1 MTQKFTLIT
10 TTTTGNKI
18 QHFTNIRDWFIA
30 FMQRELK
37 VNSLGYLELLETDK
51 TITLNLHDKATNQ
64 LILTLYHN
72 SDITKG
78 YILTNGLYYFNQ
90 QDVVEDKKAKSKNKL
105 AYQFGMPLAEL
116 KELYFDYTIFRYF
129 FDEVSNLDSMQ
140 INLPDGPFF
149 GSTHSPTAAVL
160 VGAGLLDH
168 RFFLTDLALSH
179 FSPWV

>member
-78 YILTNGLYYFNQ
+78 YILANGLYYFNQ

-116 KELYFDYTIFRYF
+116 KELYLDYTIFRYF
-129 FDEVSNLDSMQ
+129 FDETSNLDGIIDCCRIYFEDIKYTESK
-140 INLPDGPFF
+140 IYSIDDGL
-149 GSTHSPTAAVL
+149 S
-160 VGAGLLDH
+160 LLD
-168 RFFLTDLALSH
+168 AIMNQ
-179 FSPWV
+179 V